1 MWGISSTKCPQ
12 KSVQSALMLNVQMSI
27 SGSFRSKT
35 ILAPFVLLSRFS
47 KIYGMQLPDV
57 LALAMPGAA
66 TTVTLRDI

>member
-1 MWGISSTKCPQ
+1 
-12 KSVQSALMLNVQMSI
+12 MSI